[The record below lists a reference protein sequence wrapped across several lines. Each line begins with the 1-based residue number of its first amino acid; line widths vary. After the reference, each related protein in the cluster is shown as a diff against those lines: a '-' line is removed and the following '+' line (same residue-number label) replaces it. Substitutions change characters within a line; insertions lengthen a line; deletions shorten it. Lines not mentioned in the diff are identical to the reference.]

1 MNKLNVGVIG
11 SGYWGPNLIRNFVS
25 LPESNLVAVA
35 DLRQDR
41 LAHIKS
47 VYPTVQVTDDY
58 WDLFSMDLDAV
69 VVATPPTTHF
79 SIARDCLQHGLS
91 VMVEKPLALNSQDAE
106 ELIDIAERK
115 GLTLMVGHTFEYNG
129 AVRELKRIIHSGEL
143 GRIHYVDAVRVNL
156 GLFQPDLN
164 VLWDL
169 APHDISILHYIL
181 EKEPVKVSAQ
191 GAECV
196 MAGKHDI
203 AYLNLEFEDQVL
215 AHIRV
220 SWLDPSKVRRITVV
234 GSKKMVVYDDVEPV
248 EKLKIYDKG
257 VETPPYADTYQEF
270 QFSYRHG
277 DVVSPAI
284 HMNEPLKEE
293 CQHFLQSIQQ
303 GKTPQSDGRV
313 GLKVVRV
320 LEAAE
325 RSLRRGGIPEF
336 LTQLQCDP
344 RRNGR
349 EDGHESV
356 DGDSARRSRLR
367 EEQVESYASTPK
379 R

>member
-1 MNKLNVGVIG
+1 MKEVKVGVIG

-25 LPESNLVAVA
+25 LPESHLVGVA
-35 DLRQDR
+35 DLRQER

-47 VYPTVQVTDDY
+47 TYPTVHVTDDY
-58 WDLFSMDLDAV
+58 WEMFSMDLDAV

-79 SIARDCLQHGLS
+79 SIARDCLQHGLH
-91 VMVEKPLALNSQDAE
+91 VLVEKPLALNSRDAE
-106 ELIDIAERK
+106 ELIEIAERK
-115 GLTLMVGHTFEYNG
+115 GLTLMVGHTFEYNP
-129 AVRELKRIIHSGEL
+129 AVRELRRIIRSGEL
-143 GRIHYVDAVRVNL
+143 GKIHYVDAVRVNL

-164 VLWDL
+164 VVWDL

-181 EKEPVKVSAQ
+181 DMEPLKVSAQ

-196 MAGKHDI
+196 VEGKHDI
-203 AYLNLEFEDQVL
+203 AYLNLEFEDNVL
-215 AHIRV
+215 AHVRV

-257 VETPPYADTYQEF
+257 VETPAYADSYQDF
-270 QFSYRHG
+270 QFSYRQG
-277 DVVSPAI
+277 DVVSPAL
-284 HMNEPLKEE
+284 HWSEPLKEE
-293 CQHFLQSIQQ
+293 CQHFLQSIVK
-303 GKTPQSDGRV
+303 GKRPQSDGRV

-336 LTQLQCDP
+336 LTWYEPQID
-344 RRNGR
+344 
-349 EDGHESV
+349 S
-356 DGDSARRSRLR
+356 DGDFSRSWRL
-367 EEQVESYASTPK
+367 EEDEEMESYAAS
-379 R
+379 RA